1 MTAIKTLILGTIIL
15 ASAALTTS
23 TCLADFVT
31 TVNGGGIIKEGAG
44 TEENKITFSLNVY
57 ADDDVPEGVGHFHA
71 QFHRLAL
78 HPDLEKSGFF
88 SRDITG
94 FFIGPNEFQS
104 TPYTFVKIWA
114 TGRLDGEDNWSV
126 IIRFSD
132 FGNPKKDKGLPQNHV
147 DAVRIQLF
155 NPSGEHVYDTAW
167 KDEFSREQ
175 GWRHLLDGGNI
186 SVHVSED

>member
-1 MTAIKTLILGTIIL
+1 MTAIRRLILGTIIL

-23 TCLADFVT
+23 TCLANFVT
-31 TVNGGGIIKEGAG
+31 TVNGGGIIKEGTG
-44 TEENKITFSLNVY
+44 TNENKITFSLNVY
-57 ADDDVPEGVGHFHA
+57 ADDDIPEGVGHFQA

-78 HPDLEKSGFF
+78 HPDLEKSRFF

-94 FFIGPNEFQS
+94 FYIGTDNLAS
-104 TPYTFVKIWA
+104 TPFTFVKIWA
-114 TGRLDGEDNWSV
+114 NGRLDGEDNWSV

-132 FGNPKKDKGLPQNHV
+132 FGNPKKKKGLAQNQA

-155 NPSGEHVYDTAW
+155 NSNGEQVYDTARE
-167 KDEFSREQ
+167 DEFSREQ

-186 SVHVSED
+186 SIHVSED